1 MQIEASVKNIIF
13 DFGGVILNIDN
24 KLAEKSF
31 ERLGLKKFD
40 QLYSQAAQKE
50 LFDELETGLISP
62 DMFRKKIRNY
72 ISSDVSDLQIDNAW
86 NSMLLDLPEERIELL
101 EKLKPKYRLFLLSNT
116 NEIHFAKFSAY
127 MRNKFRRDLFSGLF
141 EKAYLSFEV
150 KMRKPNV
157 AIFEHVLNQSG
168 LKGDETLFIDDSF
181 QHIEGAKK
189 VGLRAVFL
197 EKGKTILDVFT

>member
-157 AIFEHVLNQSG
+157 EIFEHVLNQSG